1 MGKERILIANRGE
14 IALRIIYAC
23 RDLGMDYVV
32 VYTGQDRESMH
43 VRTAMAD
50 ESGMAYRIASYK
62 DPNELF
68 AVADHSGATAIHPGY
83 GFFSEN
89 FRFAR
94 RAAMRKRPLTFIGPS
109 WEVIRDLGSKINTK
123 RIARELEIPVIPGSD
138 SPIYNEIEAEALARS
153 LFMRQKEQGILTPS
167 ILVKASAGG
176 GGMGIE
182 EVKSL
187 DAFRRVY
194 RRIQNYAKRMF
205 GDEGVLIEQ
214 CLTGY
219 NHLEV
224 QLLCSRHGEFLHFGS
239 RNCTIQSTGRQK
251 RIEAAPGYDPA
262 MFSYPF
268 DAADVLEK
276 IVNYSVRL
284 AGHVG
289 YDNVGTW
296 EWVVTRDGS
305 PFLLEVNTR
314 IQVENEISARVA
326 TIRGQSKAPNLIR
339 EQIRSALGEKL
350 GFTQDDIVF
359 AGTSIELRIVAED
372 VRRGFSPWCGTIT
385 RFRFP
390 EEPWLRLYTHV
401 PTDREYEI
409 PTEYDPNLALAIIW
423 GRDTEEAKERARSMI
438 ENTEIEGVDSRGKGI
453 ITNLDY
459 LKRRLDD
466 VLKFDEAM

>member
-1 MGKERILIANRGE
+1 
-14 IALRIIYAC
+14 
-23 RDLGMDYVV
+23 
-32 VYTGQDRESMH
+32 
-43 VRTAMAD
+43 
-50 ESGMAYRIASYK
+50 
-62 DPNELF
+62 
-68 AVADHSGATAIHPGY
+68 
-83 GFFSEN
+83 
-89 FRFAR
+89 
-94 RAAMRKRPLTFIGPS
+94 
-109 WEVIRDLGSKINTK
+109 
-123 RIARELEIPVIPGSD
+123 
-138 SPIYNEIEAEALARS
+138 
-153 LFMRQKEQGILTPS
+153 
-167 ILVKASAGG
+167 
-176 GGMGIE
+176 MGIE